1 MSASTAIALF
11 GAGVASFFAPCV
23 LPLVPAYLGV
33 LAGEASQDEGTRR
46 SAVIPT
52 LAFIV
57 GFSAVFVGLG
67 AIAGGATEWVAGLEV
82 WVERGGGLV
91 IVGLGLAAIGARY
104 GRLGRSWQPLIE
116 LRERVPGPIAPLAIG
131 VAFGA
136 AWTPCVGP
144 LLGAALVL
152 AAQTHGRLAGAG
164 LLAAYSL
171 GVGAPFLAVS
181 LVVSALAEPLH
192 RLKAAARPIHTA
204 AGAFLILLGLLLVSG
219 RYGHF
224 VSLFNPTKGI
234 Q

>member
-1 MSASTAIALF
+1 MSVSTVIALF

-23 LPLVPAYLGV
+23 FPLVPAYLGV
-33 LAGEASQDEGTRR
+33 LAGEASQDGMRPR
-46 SAVIPT
+46 SAVVPT
-52 LAFIV
+52 LAFV
-57 GFSAVFVGLG
+57 GGFSAVFVGLG
-67 AIAGGATEWVAGLEV
+67 VVAGGATAWVGETEL

-91 IVGLGLAAIGARY
+91 LMALGLASIGARHR
-104 GRLGRSWQPLIE
+104 RLGRSWQPLTG
-116 LRERVPGPIAPLAIG
+116 LGERVPRPFAPLAIG

-144 LLGAALVL
+144 LLGAALVI

-181 LVVSALAEPLH
+181 LLLSAVAEPLR
-192 RLKAAARPIHTA
+192 RLKTAARPIHMA
-204 AGAFLILLGLLLVSG
+204 ASAFLILLGLLLASG
-219 RYGHF
+219 RYSHF

-234 Q
+234 